1 MPANADTD
9 SHTLNYPNSY
19 TYNHSYTD
27 TNSHIHFHAQ
37 SDTDTEA
44 SANAKVSPHSGA
56 ASVRRRE
63 TTSD

>member
-1 MPANADTD
+1 VPANADTD

-27 TNSHIHFHAQ
+27 TNIHFHAQ